1 MFFLIFDSIQGANG
15 ISFSSWNRNFLT
27 QKLCNFAKSPPS
39 APLYTLKKWTQITHM
54 NQKKQD
60 ENNNDVSCFFA
71 LQKHDTRIST
81 HKNDMKKNVVS
92 DKKNV

>member
-1 MFFLIFDSIQGANG
+1 
-15 ISFSSWNRNFLT
+15 
-27 QKLCNFAKSPPS
+27 
-39 APLYTLKKWTQITHM
+39 M

-81 HKNDMKKNVVS
+81 HKNDMKKTLCPI
-92 DKKNV
+92 KKYRPMRKL

>member
-1 MFFLIFDSIQGANG
+1 
-15 ISFSSWNRNFLT
+15 
-27 QKLCNFAKSPPS
+27 
-39 APLYTLKKWTQITHM
+39 M

-92 DKKNV
+92 DKKKRSMRKL